1 MFAVVA
7 IGLLIS
13 VLFLLGLGCV
23 AVFQVAFSGPPTHHD
38 NARWQPPLARG
49 EDLLAWAA
57 GMANAVARKR
67 LRQPVGK
74 ETAREL
80 ATEIYEGSSYAMARS
95 PGAVR
100 PLKPRCTSCRHRMI
114 GVTAPEALAIADALQ
129 ASQGKR
135 EVKRIRDLAAA
146 NAAASAGLDHEQY
159 QQAQFAC
166 PLLTSDSTCV
176 VYDARPIRCR
186 GWCSPASKMES
197 ADGAS
202 GNCGKCDPRA
212 DAVGRGAEEGLSLA
226 LRSAGLDS
234 DIYELNSALV
244 ASLDTAKAAERW
256 IRGEPVFAG
265 CHQYA

>member
-13 VLFLLGLGCV
+13 VLFLFGLGCV
-23 AVFQVAFSGPPTHHD
+23 AVFQVAFSAPPTHHD

-57 GMANAVARKR
+57 GLANAVARKK

-80 ATEIYEGSSYAMARS
+80 AAEIYEGSSYAMARS

-135 EVKRIRDLAAA
+135 ELKRIRDLAAA
-146 NAAASAGLDHEQY
+146 NAAASADLNHEHY
-159 QQAQFAC
+159 KQAQLPC
-166 PLLTSDSTCV
+166 PLLASDSTCV

-186 GWCSPASKMES
+186 GWYSPASETES
-197 ADGAS
+197 SAEAS

-226 LRSAGLDS
+226 LRTAGLDS
-234 DIYELNSALV
+234 DVYELNSALV
-244 ASLDTAKAAERW
+244 ASLDTAHAAERW
-256 IRGEPVFAG
+256 AHGEAIFAG